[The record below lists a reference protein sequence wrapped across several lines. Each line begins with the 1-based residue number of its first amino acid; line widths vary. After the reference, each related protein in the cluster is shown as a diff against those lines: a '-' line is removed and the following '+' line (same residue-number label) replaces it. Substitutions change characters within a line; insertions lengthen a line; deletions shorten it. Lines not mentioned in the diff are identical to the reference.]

1 MNKEIALFTM
11 FAVVFVALAMR
22 SVVDAEAQTVLLE
35 YSKLFLAGYLGY
47 LLK

>member
-1 MNKEIALFTM
+1 MNKETILFTM
-11 FAVVFVALAMR
+11 FAVIFVVMAMR
-22 SVVDAEAQTVLLE
+22 SMVDRQARFVLYE

>member
-1 MNKEIALFTM
+1 MNKEIVLFTM
-11 FAVVFVALAMR
+11 FAVVFVVLAMR
-22 SVVDAEAQTVLLE
+22 SVVDTQAQAVLLE

>member
-1 MNKEIALFTM
+1 MNKETILFTM
-11 FAVVFVALAMR
+11 FAVVFVVLAMR
-22 SVVDAEAQTVLLE
+22 SVIDTQAQSVLLE

>member
-1 MNKEIALFTM
+1 MNKQTILFAM
-11 FAVVFVALAMR
+11 FSVVFVVLAMR
-22 SVVDAEAQTVLLE
+22 SVVDSQAQTVLLE